1 MCLRVEWRFGAF
13 QKPKIRIK
21 KGELT
26 MNKGKKGKDM
36 SIKKR
41 LTIGFIIAS
50 LITTVAAVIGLIAMV
65 VMANRYSYTL
75 TNFGFSQGD
84 IGKTMNAFAETRSS
98 LRGTI
103 GYDDEGTIKQLRDA
117 YYEKKEAFTQ
127 YFADVEKY
135 MVTGEGKASYSTIES
150 LLDDYWKLSDEI
162 LEQGYTTDKATAEKA
177 QGRAINELAPKYQE
191 IDDELDA
198 LMTMRVDKGNSM
210 RSTLS
215 TVSIILLIVIV
226 LIIIVAMVF
235 SVKLGESIARD
246 ISNTLEVL
254 SARLK
259 TFAQGDLS
267 SPFPE
272 TKNRD
277 EIAVMTEEAEQM
289 AIDLKLIISDTGE
302 WLSAMADGDY
312 SKETKLPEKYVGEFS
327 LLKDAMHQ
335 MNIQMSETLHHID
348 EAADQVS
355 IGASNLSEASQAL
368 AEGATDQA
376 AAVEEIQ
383 ATIAN
388 LAEGIHTTAKHVEVS
403 FKQAEQYAEEADHSR
418 EEMAA
423 MVSAMERI
431 NETSE
436 KIENIIAE
444 IEDIA
449 SQTNLLSLNAAIEAA
464 RAGEAGKGFAVV
476 ADQIRNLAEQSAQS
490 AIDTRELIEGSLQEV
505 ADGNKAAERAATSIE
520 EVVKGIKEIANTS
533 KELSKISNEQAIA
546 MEQAEA
552 GINQISEVVQSNSAT
567 AEESSATSEELA
579 AQASSMTDLVGKFVL
594 N

>member
-1 MCLRVEWRFGAF
+1 
-13 QKPKIRIK
+13 
-21 KGELT
+21 
-26 MNKGKKGKDM
+26 MNKGNKGKDM

-103 GYDDEGTIKQLRDA
+103 GYDDEDTIKKLKDA
-117 YYEKKEAFTQ
+117 YYEKKEAFAQ
-127 YFADVEKY
+127 HFADVKKY
-135 MVTGEGKASYSTIES
+135 MVTEDGKASYSKIEG

-162 LEQGYTTDKATAEKA
+162 LEQGYTTDRTICEKA
-177 QGRAINELAPKYQE
+177 QERAINELAPKYQE
-191 IDDELDA
+191 IDDELIA
-198 LMTMRVDKGNSM
+198 LLTMRVDKGNSM

-215 TVSIILLIVIV
+215 TISIILIIVII

-235 SVKLGESIARD
+235 SVKLGESIAKD
-246 ISNTLEVL
+246 ISKTLEAL

-272 TKNRD
+272 TKNKD
-277 EIAVMTEEAEQM
+277 EIAAMSEEAEQM
-289 AIDLKLIISDTGE
+289 ATDLKLIISDTGE

-312 SKETKLPEKYVGEFS
+312 SKETKQPDKYVGEFS
-327 LLKDAMHQ
+327 ALKDAMHQ
-335 MNIQMSETLHHID
+335 MNVQMSETLHHID

-355 IGASNLSEASQAL
+355 IGASNLSDASQAL

-388 LAEGIHTTAKHVEVS
+388 LAEGVHTTAKHVEIS

-505 ADGNKAAERAATSIE
+505 ADGNKAADRAATSIE

>member
-1 MCLRVEWRFGAF
+1 
-13 QKPKIRIK
+13 
-21 KGELT
+21 